1 MICIIL
7 LYLSYFIVS
16 YRITNKWTDPIVCV
30 YVCFKIKHIRYTY
43 MHTLTGE
50 DLGAVAEG
58 GVVVACVAVGGRG
71 RALVVEGVPDCRI
84 LYYII
89 D

>member
-1 MICIIL
+1 
-7 LYLSYFIVS
+7 
-16 YRITNKWTDPIVCV
+16 
-30 YVCFKIKHIRYTY
+30 

-89 D
+89 YT